1 MEQSKII
8 DTLETYHTA
17 PKNRCRIHDRA
28 EQTRPLTGTGV
39 EGRSGFKS
47 DGCFVRPTY
56 CWVYVIW
63 WLIGHY
69 YWGGRTAGCP
79 TLSAKGGTTRLQ
91 FSPFLRRRSARAVK
105 TRRLSDYM
113 AHLTLSPY
121 FLDTVR
127 HLTLYIV
134 LPPFL
139 NISLCRDSTRWTT
152 YGTKWMNLHLKCIY
166 IHPYVVH
173 GEISTKTYI

>member
-1 MEQSKII
+1 MLLII
-8 DTLETYHTA
+8 YAAILTYNISCLRTSGPLPRPVLTNPNPLHHPRVLPA
-17 PKNRCRIHDRA
+17 RNGQCRIHARP
-28 EQTRPLTGTGV
+28 ERTRPLTGACV

-79 TLSAKGGTTRLQ
+79 TLLAKGGTTRLQ

-134 LPPFL
+134 L
-139 NISLCRDSTRWTT
+139 
-152 YGTKWMNLHLKCIY
+152 
-166 IHPYVVH
+166 V
-173 GEISTKTYI
+173 